1 VAYYIF
7 NTAKDA
13 ALRQMR
19 QRLWAVDAGERHRA
33 ALAAGDLVLVYLG
46 APESVFIGRARLAS
60 VVDAHGN
67 VTLAEVEEWDPPV
80 PMRDVLAQIGPSET
94 AKAEFDHAVVLIS
107 ASEYEAA
114 ISAASA

>member
-7 NTAKDA
+7 NASRDS

-19 QRLWAVDAGERHRA
+19 QRLWAVDAVERHRD

-46 APESVFIGRARLAS
+46 APESAFIGRARLAS
-60 VVDAHGN
+60 SVDAHGD
-67 VTLAEVEEWDPPV
+67 VAFAEVEEWDPPV
-80 PMRDVLAQIGPSET
+80 PMRDVLARIGPSDT
-94 AKAEFDHAVVLIS
+94 AKAEFDAAVVLIA